1 MSWVPSRIDIT
12 LTKLSKKYQDNK
24 FQFISTLNCKITS
37 NIYIQIENREKPFK
51 GRKYKGKKMNKK
63 VQIEKITSN
72 IYIQIENCE
81 KPSKGRKY
89 KGKKMNKKVQIEKV
103 ISFHTFVLQFYKLDN

>member
-12 LTKLSKKYQDNK
+12 LTKIIKKYQDNK
-24 FQFISTLNCKITS
+24 FQFISTLNC
-37 NIYIQIENREKPFK
+37 
-51 GRKYKGKKMNKK
+51 
-63 VQIEKITSN
+63 KITSN

-89 KGKKMNKKVQIEKV
+89 KGKKMNKRIQIEKV

>member
-12 LTKLSKKYQDNK
+12 LTKISKNYQDNK

-37 NIYIQIENREKPFK
+37 NIYIQIEN
-51 GRKYKGKKMNKK
+51 Y
-63 VQIEKITSN
+63 
-72 IYIQIENCE
+72 E

-89 KGKKMNKKVQIEKV
+89 KGKKMNKRVQVEKV

>member
-1 MSWVPSRIDIT
+1 
-12 LTKLSKKYQDNK
+12 
-24 FQFISTLNCKITS
+24 
-37 NIYIQIENREKPFK
+37 
-51 GRKYKGKKMNKK
+51 MNKK

-72 IYIQIENCE
+72 IYIQIENYE

-103 ISFHTFVLQFYKLDN
+103 ISFHIFVLQFYKLDN